1 MNTTLHEN
9 CILDSFLRLLL
20 VKKTR
25 KKMIFLKENSSVL
38 VVLDSEISSNDI
50 TDFVSEIKKHL
61 NSAEQ
66 LTTISTKELNK
77 FLSINSSSY
86 DAIISIFK
94 QLCPNL
100 EVLLKES
107 LRMLKP
113 GGILI
118 IYESLQEKENA
129 QSVYDKRVSN
139 LKLTGFKVKGQES
152 FDTKQSKDL
161 LLNIY
166 NNIDNICEVVAEKP
180 SFEIGSS
187 VTLNL
192 GEKKSSNVWKLD
204 TSVDEELINEDDL
217 LDENDI
223 IKPVTNL
230 RVCSTTGKRKA
241 CKDCTCGLA
250 EELSGKIAPEETAK
264 SSCGNCYL
272 GDAFRC
278 ASCPYLGMP
287 AFKPGEKVILSESQ
301 LKTN

>member
-1 MNTTLHEN
+1 
-9 CILDSFLRLLL
+9 
-20 VKKTR
+20 
-25 KKMIFLKENSSVL
+25 MIFLKENSSVL
-38 VVLDSEISSNDI
+38 VVLDSETSSNDI
-50 TDFVSEIKKHL
+50 TDFANEIKKHL
-61 NSAEQ
+61 NNAEQ
-66 LTTISTKELNK
+66 LTTISFKELNK
-77 FLSINSSSY
+77 CINSSSY

-100 EVLLKES
+100 EILLEES

-118 IYESLQEKENA
+118 IYELFQEKENA

-139 LKLTGFKVKGQES
+139 LKLTGFKVKEQES
-152 FDTKQSKDL
+152 FDTKQLKGL

-166 NNIDNICEVVAEKP
+166 NDIDNICEVVAEKP

-192 GEKKSSNVWKLD
+192 SEKKSSNVWKLD

-250 EELSGKIAPEETAK
+250 EELSGKIASEETAK

-287 AFKPGEKVILSESQ
+287 AFKPGEKVILPESQ
-301 LKTN
+301 LKAD